1 MSLPTRI
8 LSAIQSA
15 GAAVYTADA
24 ELKTAAQ
31 AYADQVKE
39 AMQLNPFDLANDT
52 LFEDWKTVA
61 RLSQALT
68 QIEAEFR
75 KIFEAASSMSAASLP
90 TLSMV
95 PALGAV
101 PVAPDAQ
108 PLEVLQEIQAT
119 DAVVKRP
126 SRKAAQRRSRPDG
139 KLRPLSGNTGKVWKR
154 LQVLLNPDDFAKLNQ
169 SSVAGDIGIPKG
181 SIGASI
187 AKLVAKGLILAGP
200 GGTFRLASK
209 AI

>member
-1 MSLPTRI
+1 VPLPTRI

-15 GAAVYTADA
+15 GAAVYAADA

-39 AMQLNPFDLANDT
+39 AMLQNPFDLANDT

-75 KIFEAASSMSAASLP
+75 KIFDAASSMSTAALP

-95 PALGAV
+95 PALGV
-101 PVAPDAQ
+101 PMATEEQ

-119 DAVVKRP
+119 DAVVRRSP
-126 SRKAAQRRSRPDG
+126 RKAAKRRSKAAGSP
-139 KLRPLSGNTGKVWKR
+139 RPLSGNTGKVWQR
-154 LQVLLNPDDFAKLNQ
+154 LQVLLNREDFAKLNQ
-169 SSVAGDIGIPKG
+169 SSVASDIGIPKG
-181 SIGASI
+181 SIGASV
-187 AKLVAKGLILAGP
+187 AKLVARGLILAGP
-200 GGTFRLASK
+200 GGTFKLAASPV
-209 AI
+209 